1 MLAVAHRTPPSTQRC
16 RELADAGARVFE
28 VDVQVGPH
36 GVVVSHYLPAAV
48 VGRWVE
54 HDGWRFRRVRPVP
67 VDVRLLTLLE
77 HVPAGCRVLLDPK
90 ETAAHRRRLLR
101 ERLLDELPDR
111 DRFLVSTADPDDL
124 DGYRAAGFGT
134 WRTIGDRNQ
143 LERVLAG
150 PELPDEGVS
159 LAHQLATVV
168 SMEQLRRWAALV
180 VTWTVNDQR
189 RASELAA
196 MGVGGIT
203 TDRVDLLRWASQQ
216 AAGSE
221 GQVPQ

>member
-1 MLAVAHRTPPSTQRC
+1 MLPVAHRTPPSTERC
-16 RELADAGARVFE
+16 RALANAGARVFE

-36 GVVVSHYLPAAV
+36 GVLVSHYLPAPM

-67 VDVRLLTLLE
+67 VDVRLVTLLD
-77 HVPAGCRVLLDPK
+77 HVPDGCRVLLDPK
-90 ETAAHRRRLLR
+90 ETVAHRRRLLR

-134 WRTIGDRNQ
+134 WRTIGDRGQ
-143 LERVLAG
+143 LARVLAG

-159 LAHQLATVV
+159 LSHQLATVD
-168 SMEQLRRWAALV
+168 SMEQLRRRAALI
-180 VTWTVNDQR
+180 VTWTVNDHQ

-196 MGVGGIT
+196 LGVGGIT
-203 TDRVDLLRWASQQ
+203 TDRIDVLRWTSQQ
-216 AAGSE
+216 VAGLE
-221 GQVPQ
+221 GT